1 MGDISAVQERLAVIL
16 SFKSN
21 WFLKFLRNKDVQL
34 TFNNKMTGRDMAPFY
49 VFSFKSVASL
59 QESGIISCPLSTG
72 NTRTAEPREAEAN
85 GQKKKERERIQQVK
99 ENTGK

>member
-1 MGDISAVQERLAVIL
+1 
-16 SFKSN
+16 
-21 WFLKFLRNKDVQL
+21 
-34 TFNNKMTGRDMAPFY
+34 MAPLY

-59 QESGIISCPLSTG
+59 QESGIISCLLFTG

-85 GQKKKERERIQQVK
+85 GQKMEDRERIQQAK

>member
-1 MGDISAVQERLAVIL
+1 
-16 SFKSN
+16 
-21 WFLKFLRNKDVQL
+21 
-34 TFNNKMTGRDMAPFY
+34 MAPFY

-59 QESGIISCPLSTG
+59 QESGIICPLFTG

-85 GQKKKERERIQQVK
+85 DQKKKERERIQQAK